1 LLETRTFPLEAPCL
15 EESGRRAITL
25 PGPALEQQAKLTL
38 RERVHAP
45 LLQRKGFLKG
55 ALGSWAALPVVPTV
69 AVVAVHGRRQRSL
82 EDARGGRGQVEKGST
97 SEI

>member
-1 LLETRTFPLEAPCL
+1 MRTFPLEAPYL

-25 PGPALEQQAKLTL
+25 PGLALEQQAKLTL

-45 LLQRKGFLKG
+45 PLQWKGFLKG

-69 AVVAVHGRRQRSL
+69 AAVAVHGRRQRSL
-82 EDARGGRGQVEKGST
+82 EDARSGRGQVEKGST